1 MNEGRLLNHLVA
13 CNIEIGS
20 TSAAARVSFEIAVIR
35 CPLINTPLQRGDWGA
50 RVLRTVSTV
59 SLTSTKGATV
69 KTVAIDL
76 SFTNT
81 QLKLGVN
88 EKLVSNSLLQVT

>member
-1 MNEGRLLNHLVA
+1 MA
-13 CNIEIGS
+13 SNIEIGRA
-20 TSAAARVSFEIAVIR
+20 SAAARVSFEIAVIR
-35 CPLINTPLQRGDWGA
+35 CPLINTPLQRGDWEA
-50 RVLRTVSTV
+50 ESPNCFN
-59 SLTSTKGATV
+59 SFATSTNRETV

-88 EKLVSNSLLQVT
+88 EKLLSNSLLQVTSNPSFGSPAQ

>member
-1 MNEGRLLNHLVA
+1 MA
-13 CNIEIGS
+13 SNIEIGRA
-20 TSAAARVSFEIAVIR
+20 SAAARVSFEIAVIR

-50 RVLRTVSTV
+50 RVSELFQQFLDIHEVR
-59 SLTSTKGATV
+59 TV
-69 KTVAIDL
+69 KTVAIEL

-88 EKLVSNSLLQVT
+88 EKLLSNSLLQVTSNPSFGSPAQ